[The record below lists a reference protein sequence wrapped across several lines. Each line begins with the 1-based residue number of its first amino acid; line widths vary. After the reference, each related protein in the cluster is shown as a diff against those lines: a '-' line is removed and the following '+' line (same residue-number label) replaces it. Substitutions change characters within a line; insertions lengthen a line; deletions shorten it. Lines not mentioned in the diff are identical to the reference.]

1 MTSDAKVGL
10 LLGLVFIFII
20 AFVINGLPHFNA
32 QTDNNELT
40 TGMVSSGNS
49 SLGLAASQRKA
60 SYKTV
65 SRPQLAKRKY
75 THVVAQPAKDEEVRF
90 ETALPKSVS
99 APANKTAKQFL
110 APVQKAAY
118 KVVKQK
124 PIRQK
129 INIRKTI
136 LPRIY
141 VIESGD
147 TLASI
152 AKKFYGSEQGNRK
165 INVDKIFASNG
176 TVLKS
181 ADQIHVGQKL
191 IIPAISDVVTSY
203 KKVST
208 VKSTIKKTSFAKAK
222 VYIVRDG
229 DSLWKIAASQL
240 GNGSRYAELA
250 SLNSGIIDDEDNLTV
265 GTRLKLPRK

>member
-1 MTSDAKVGL
+1 M
-10 LLGLVFIFII
+10 
-20 AFVINGLPHFNA
+20 
-32 QTDNNELT
+32 
-40 TGMVSSGNS
+40 
-49 SLGLAASQRKA
+49 
-60 SYKTV
+60 
-65 SRPQLAKRKY
+65 
-75 THVVAQPAKDEEVRF
+75 
-90 ETALPKSVS
+90 
-99 APANKTAKQFL
+99 
-110 APVQKAAY
+110 
-118 KVVKQK
+118 
-124 PIRQK
+124 
-129 INIRKTI
+129 
-136 LPRIY
+136 
-141 VIESGD
+141 
-147 TLASI
+147 
-152 AKKFYGSEQGNRK
+152 
-165 INVDKIFASNG
+165 NVDKIFASNG